1 MKRSI
6 HIVIL
11 LLVSVFSGY
20 AARERTFSE
29 LSTASDWIS
38 SNRLQLIIT
47 NEEVNN
53 FPNSEMLTH
62 LTDDKS
68 AIRDSFN
75 KYVKGEEI
83 KRAYIQA
90 SIQEIYKVMSV
101 GNKSMVP
108 SISEDALINSVNEPL
123 GKNFD
128 KLLISIIGIKWLPD
142 TIELTITI
150 EGKNL
155 VYPLVLNILEIQ
167 QDTLEPVLY
176 ISNSLDDMN
185 AMSIGKTNIKLIY
198 KLENGSW
205 VMDNQNFL
213 KLLNGMV
220 FVKYYNKNIDISRKE
235 ILEKMIC
242 YVEKIEQENKRPHS
256 FLMHTHGLFHGVRG
270 SKYWKREINHPSA
283 NSETLKKL
291 IQLI

>member
-213 KLLNGMV
+213 KLLNEMV
-220 FVKYYNKNIDISRKE
+220 FVKYYNKNIEDS
-235 ILEKMIC
+235 L
-242 YVEKIEQENKRPHS
+242 
-256 FLMHTHGLFHGVRG
+256 
-270 SKYWKREINHPSA
+270 
-283 NSETLKKL
+283 
-291 IQLI
+291 

>member
-1 MKRSI
+1 MKKSI
-6 HIVIL
+6 HVMIL
-11 LLVSVFSGY
+11 LLVSVFFGY

-29 LSTASDWIS
+29 LSSASDWIS

-47 NEEVNN
+47 NEEMNN

-220 FVKYYNKNIDISRKE
+220 FVKYYNKNIEDS
-235 ILEKMIC
+235 L
-242 YVEKIEQENKRPHS
+242 
-256 FLMHTHGLFHGVRG
+256 
-270 SKYWKREINHPSA
+270 
-283 NSETLKKL
+283 
-291 IQLI
+291 

>member
-1 MKRSI
+1 MKKSI
-6 HIVIL
+6 HVMIL
-11 LLVSVFSGY
+11 LLVSVFFGY

-29 LSTASDWIS
+29 LSSASDWIS

-47 NEEVNN
+47 NEEMNN

-62 LTDDKS
+62 LTDDKTT
-68 AIRDSFN
+68 IRDSFN

-220 FVKYYNKNIDISRKE
+220 FVKYYNKNIEDS
-235 ILEKMIC
+235 L
-242 YVEKIEQENKRPHS
+242 
-256 FLMHTHGLFHGVRG
+256 
-270 SKYWKREINHPSA
+270 
-283 NSETLKKL
+283 
-291 IQLI
+291 

>member
-11 LLVSVFSGY
+11 LLVSVFFGY

-29 LSTASDWIS
+29 LSIASDWIS

-47 NEEVNN
+47 NEEMNN

-62 LTDDKS
+62 LTDDKT

-128 KLLISIIGIKWLPD
+128 KLSISIIGIKWLPD

-220 FVKYYNKNIDISRKE
+220 FVKYYNKNIEDS
-235 ILEKMIC
+235 L
-242 YVEKIEQENKRPHS
+242 
-256 FLMHTHGLFHGVRG
+256 
-270 SKYWKREINHPSA
+270 
-283 NSETLKKL
+283 
-291 IQLI
+291 

>member
-1 MKRSI
+1 
-6 HIVIL
+6 
-11 LLVSVFSGY
+11 
-20 AARERTFSE
+20 
-29 LSTASDWIS
+29 
-38 SNRLQLIIT
+38 
-47 NEEVNN
+47 
-53 FPNSEMLTH
+53 
-62 LTDDKS
+62 
-68 AIRDSFN
+68 
-75 KYVKGEEI
+75 
-83 KRAYIQA
+83 
-90 SIQEIYKVMSV
+90 MSV

-220 FVKYYNKNIDISRKE
+220 FVKYYNKNIEDS
-235 ILEKMIC
+235 L
-242 YVEKIEQENKRPHS
+242 
-256 FLMHTHGLFHGVRG
+256 
-270 SKYWKREINHPSA
+270 
-283 NSETLKKL
+283 
-291 IQLI
+291 

>member
-155 VYPLVLNILEIQ
+155 VYPLVLNIQEIQ

-176 ISNSLDDMN
+176 IGNSLDDMN
-185 AMSIGKTNIKLIY
+185 AMSIGKTSIKLIY

-220 FVKYYNKNIDISRKE
+220 FVKYYNKNIEDS
-235 ILEKMIC
+235 L
-242 YVEKIEQENKRPHS
+242 
-256 FLMHTHGLFHGVRG
+256 
-270 SKYWKREINHPSA
+270 
-283 NSETLKKL
+283 
-291 IQLI
+291 

>member
-101 GNKSMVP
+101 GNKSIVP

-220 FVKYYNKNIDISRKE
+220 FVKYYNKNIEDS
-235 ILEKMIC
+235 L
-242 YVEKIEQENKRPHS
+242 
-256 FLMHTHGLFHGVRG
+256 
-270 SKYWKREINHPSA
+270 
-283 NSETLKKL
+283 
-291 IQLI
+291 

>member
-6 HIVIL
+6 HIVLL

-220 FVKYYNKNIDISRKE
+220 FVKYYNKNIEDS
-235 ILEKMIC
+235 L
-242 YVEKIEQENKRPHS
+242 
-256 FLMHTHGLFHGVRG
+256 
-270 SKYWKREINHPSA
+270 
-283 NSETLKKL
+283 
-291 IQLI
+291 

>member
-185 AMSIGKTNIKLIY
+185 AMSSGKTNIKLIY

-220 FVKYYNKNIDISRKE
+220 FVKYYNKNIEDS
-235 ILEKMIC
+235 L
-242 YVEKIEQENKRPHS
+242 
-256 FLMHTHGLFHGVRG
+256 
-270 SKYWKREINHPSA
+270 
-283 NSETLKKL
+283 
-291 IQLI
+291 

>member
-1 MKRSI
+1 MKRII

-11 LLVSVFSGY
+11 LLVSVFFFFS
-20 AARERTFSE
+20 ARERTFSE

-220 FVKYYNKNIDISRKE
+220 FVKYYNKNIEDS
-235 ILEKMIC
+235 L
-242 YVEKIEQENKRPHS
+242 
-256 FLMHTHGLFHGVRG
+256 
-270 SKYWKREINHPSA
+270 
-283 NSETLKKL
+283 
-291 IQLI
+291 

>member
-62 LTDDKS
+62 LTDDKT

-220 FVKYYNKNIDISRKE
+220 FVKYYNKNIEDS
-235 ILEKMIC
+235 L
-242 YVEKIEQENKRPHS
+242 
-256 FLMHTHGLFHGVRG
+256 
-270 SKYWKREINHPSA
+270 
-283 NSETLKKL
+283 
-291 IQLI
+291 